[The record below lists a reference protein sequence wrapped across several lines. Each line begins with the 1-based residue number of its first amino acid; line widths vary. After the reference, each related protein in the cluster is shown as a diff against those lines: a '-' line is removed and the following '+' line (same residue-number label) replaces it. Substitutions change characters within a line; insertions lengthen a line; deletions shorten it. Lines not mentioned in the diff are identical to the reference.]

1 MSGFEINLI
10 DSIKDLGGTDW
21 KGIFVSLFIN
31 ILSLCA
37 TFKIAKYQIDTQLKN
52 QNDLEVKKENRLL
65 VTNIRL
71 NKHEAFY
78 ETLTEY
84 LRLIK
89 DLEPILIDYT
99 YSVKTRDQLRED
111 DSKLKAEIAQK
122 YSKIEMFFVYFPN
135 IKEDCLKLDLLY
147 KKLRYIIDIDFI
159 GCKNKNLINA
169 GKSMVNFLDTL
180 NLINSQ
186 GTILCSKL
194 TSEMAKKLNTLEN
207 EL

>member
-1 MSGFEINLI
+1 
-10 DSIKDLGGTDW
+10 
-21 KGIFVSLFIN
+21 
-31 ILSLCA
+31 
-37 TFKIAKYQIDTQLKN
+37 
-52 QNDLEVKKENRLL
+52 
-65 VTNIRL
+65 
-71 NKHEAFY
+71 
-78 ETLTEY
+78 
-84 LRLIK
+84 
-89 DLEPILIDYT
+89 
-99 YSVKTRDQLRED
+99 
-111 DSKLKAEIAQK
+111 
-122 YSKIEMFFVYFPN
+122 MFFVYFPN